1 MKFYGREK
9 EIAYLRDVRK
19 KSEKT
24 ARFTVV
30 TGRRRVGKTQ
40 LVQRAMGDRPY
51 LYFYIGRKSEKDL
64 CSGFQ
69 ALMTTVLGIPVVGA
83 AERFEDLAAVIFAE
97 AEKRQITLV
106 IDEFQDFTRV
116 NPSVFSTLADLWDR
130 YEKTAKLNLIVCGS
144 INRLMRKIFTDDRE
158 PLYGRNTGS
167 IKVAPFRISV
177 LKRILA
183 DHAPGYKPDD
193 LLALWTF
200 TGGVARYVQRL
211 MDDDATTRKEMIR
224 CIFSEGSSFL
234 DEGLSLL
241 VQEFGR
247 DYETYFS
254 ILSAIASGD
263 TEHSQIKN
271 AVGTEVGAHLARLET
286 EYSLIR
292 RRVPAFASSGSRNS
306 HYEIDDCF
314 FRFWFRFIFKYQ
326 HLIEL
331 GRFEQ
336 LQDFVT
342 RDFDVFSGYALE
354 RYFYWKFIEDTSY
367 GKMDAWWDRKGENEI
382 DLVCEDERSRK
393 LAFYEIKR
401 DSERIDLGRLKLKAK
416 AFLEKNPSLADRS
429 LSYRGL
435 SLEDM

>member
-1 MKFYGREK
+1 MRFYDREK
-9 EIAYLRDVRK
+9 EVAYLRDVRK
-19 KSEKT
+19 KSEKN
-24 ARFTVV
+24 ARFTVI

-40 LVQRAMGDRPY
+40 LVQQAMGDSPY

-64 CSGFQ
+64 CAGFQ
-69 ALMTTVLGIPVVGA
+69 ALMATVLDIPVVGT

-97 AEKRQITLV
+97 AEKRPITLV
-106 IDEFQDFTRV
+106 IDEFQDFMRV
-116 NPSVFSTLADLWDR
+116 NPSVFSALANLWDR

-144 INRLMRKIFTDDRE
+144 INRLMRKIFTDDQE

-167 IKVAPFRISV
+167 LKVTPFRISV

-211 MDDDATTRKEMIR
+211 MDDGATTRKRMIR
-224 CIFSEGSSFL
+224 SIFSEGSSFL

-271 AVGTEVGAHLARLET
+271 AVGTDVGAHLARLET

-292 RRVPAFASSGSRNS
+292 RKVPAFASTSTKSS

-314 FRFWFRFIFKYQ
+314 FRFWFRFVFKYQ
-326 HLIEL
+326 YLIEL

-336 LQDFVT
+336 LQDLVS
-342 RDFDVFSGYALE
+342 RDFDNFSGYALE
-354 RYFYWKFIEDTSY
+354 RYFHWKFAEDTSY
-367 GKMDAWWDRKGENEI
+367 SRMDGWWDRKGENEI
-382 DLVCEDERSRK
+382 DLVCEDEPSRR
-393 LAFYEIKR
+393 LDFYEIKR
-401 DSERIDLGRLKLKAK
+401 DAARIDLRALELKAK
-416 AFLEKNPSLADRS
+416 AFLEKNPKLAKCTMS
-429 LSYRGL
+429 CQGL
-435 SLEDM
+435 SLDDL

>member
-9 EIAYLRDVRK
+9 EIGYLRDVRVKSK
-19 KSEKT
+19 KN

-40 LVQRAMGDRPY
+40 LIQRAMGDRPY

-64 CSGFQ
+64 CAGFQ
-69 ALMTTVLGIPVVGA
+69 TLMKTVLGIPVVGQ

-97 AEKRQITLV
+97 AEKRPITLV

-116 NPSVFSTLADLWDR
+116 NQSVFSALANLWDR

-144 INRLMRKIFTDDRE
+144 INRLMRKIFTDEQE

-211 MDDDATTRKEMIR
+211 MDDGATTRKRMIR

-254 ILSAIASGD
+254 ILSSIASGG
-263 TEHSQIKN
+263 TEHAQIKN
-271 AVGTEVGAHLARLET
+271 AVGTDVGAHLARLES

-292 RRVPAFASSGSRNS
+292 RKVPMFMAGSSKNS

-314 FRFWFRFIFKYQ
+314 FRFWFRFVFKHQY
-326 HLIEL
+326 LVEL

-336 LQDFVT
+336 LQDLVT

-354 RYFYWKFIEDTSY
+354 RYFHWKFAEETTY
-367 GKMDAWWDRKGENEI
+367 ARMDAWWDRKGENEI
-382 DLVCEDERSRK
+382 DLVCADEQTNR
-393 LAFYEIKR
+393 LDFYEIKR
-401 DSERIDLGRLKLKAK
+401 DAARIDLKALEFKAK
-416 AFLEKNPSLADRS
+416 AFLEKNPQLANCS

-435 SLEDM
+435 SLADL